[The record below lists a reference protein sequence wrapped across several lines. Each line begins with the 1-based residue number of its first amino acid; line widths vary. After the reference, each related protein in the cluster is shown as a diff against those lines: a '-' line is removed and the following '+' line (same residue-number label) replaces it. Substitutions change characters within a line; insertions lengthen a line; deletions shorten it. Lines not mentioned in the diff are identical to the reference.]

1 MQQGKTQATKL
12 CMTQMEIELHCYSSK
27 FRQGSPAKPTLQ
39 KSEQLAG
46 ATGPHRDSR
55 LRLDF
60 FHRRPFYEF

>member
-27 FRQGSPAKPTLQ
+27 FRQGSPAKPTFQ

-46 ATGPHRDSR
+46 ATCLKDNPISKQKITTSK
-55 LRLDF
+55 
-60 FHRRPFYEF
+60 YS

>member
-46 ATGPHRDSR
+46 ATGLKDGPS
-55 LRLDF
+55 
-60 FHRRPFYEF
+60 PKQKITTSKYS